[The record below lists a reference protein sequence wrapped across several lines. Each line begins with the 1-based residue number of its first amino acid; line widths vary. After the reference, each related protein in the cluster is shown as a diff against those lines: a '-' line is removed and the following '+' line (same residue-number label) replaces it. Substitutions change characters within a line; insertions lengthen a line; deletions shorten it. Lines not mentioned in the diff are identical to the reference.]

1 MSTKDYLEPTEILK
15 VAMEGAHECIVVTD
29 AKGYIVL
36 MNKAYRQFIGVEDVV
51 GKHVTDVIENTRMHL
66 IAETGKPEIADIQ
79 KINGRQMIANRVPI
93 YKDDKIVAVLGT
105 VIFQD
110 VKHLQ
115 SLASSVEQLKQEL
128 DYYKGEL
135 RSKFGAVYRFEEIVG
150 TSPVIQNII
159 QMAKRVAKSDTT
171 VLITG
176 ESGTGKELFAHAIHA
191 ASYRAMGPFIRI
203 NCAAIPDTLL
213 ESELF
218 GYDEGAF
225 TGASRKGKKGRF
237 ELAHHGT
244 ILLDE
249 IGDMPLSLQ
258 AKLLRV
264 LQEKEVERVGGTR
277 PIALDV
283 RVIAS
288 TNRNLKQQVIEGK
301 FREDLYYRLHV
312 VSIPIPP
319 LRDRIEDI
327 PLLANNLLSQLV
339 SSTGMVVENIEDEA
353 WDTLYSYNWPGN
365 IRELRNVLERAL
377 HLMEDGTLRK
387 EHLLLPVNSK
397 EKKQEMSAPLTLKES
412 LEIAEKEAIQR
423 VLSSVDGN
431 RIEAAKILDIS
442 KSGLYAKIEKYGL

>member
-1 MSTKDYLEPTEILK
+1 MTTENQLESAELLK
-15 VAMEGAHECIVVTD
+15 AAIEGAHECIVITD
-29 AKGYIVL
+29 AQGYIIV
-36 MNKAYRQFIGVEDVV
+36 MNQAYRQFLGVDDVI
-51 GKHVTDVIENTRMHL
+51 GKHVTEVIENTRMHL
-66 IAETGKPEIADIQ
+66 IAQTGKPEIADIQ
-79 KINGRQMIANRVPI
+79 KINGQQMIANRVPI
-93 YKDDKIVAVLGT
+93 YQDNQIIAVLGT

-110 VKHLQ
+110 VKHLR

-135 RSKFGAVYRFEEIVG
+135 RSKFGAVYQFEEIVG
-150 TSPVIQNII
+150 TSDAIQNSI
-159 QMAKRVAKSDTT
+159 QMAKRVAKSNTT

-191 ASYRAMGPFIRI
+191 ASHRAMGPFIRI
-203 NCAAIPDTLL
+203 NCAAIPDSLL

-218 GYDEGAF
+218 GYEEGAF

-277 PIALDV
+277 PISIDV

-288 TNRNLKQQVIEGK
+288 TNRNLKQQVMEGK

-312 VSIPIPP
+312 VSIQIPP
-319 LRDRIEDI
+319 LRERIEDL
-327 PLLANNLLSQLV
+327 PLLAHKLLAQLV
-339 SSTGMVVENIEDEA
+339 SSTGVVVKTIEEDA
-353 WDTLYSYNWPGN
+353 WETMKAYAWPGN
-365 IRELRNVLERAL
+365 IRELRNVLERSL
-377 HLMEDGTLRK
+377 HLMEDGILRK
-387 EHLLLPVNSK
+387 EDLLLPAVHRETVGES
-397 EKKQEMSAPLTLKES
+397 SALLTLKES
-412 LEIAEKEAIQR
+412 LELAEREAIYKA
-423 VLSSVDGN
+423 LAFAKGN
-431 RIEAAKILDIS
+431 RIEAAKRLGIS
-442 KSGLYAKIEKYGL
+442 KSGLYAKIEKYGM